1 MNRKAVFLS
10 TFVAVLVLA
19 DLACGTSPTVTQT
32 PPPATQAVTQPPPL
46 ATQAVTQPPT
56 ATSELTI
63 ASTFAFTDEW
73 GEYHVVGEL
82 QNGTDRVL
90 SSIELTIEIKDAS
103 GNSLLKDDNSNVV
116 PSLTFQPLLYTLAPG
131 EASPFEY
138 YLSVDAGQPAT
149 YNVTIT
155 GQQTGQADRANV
167 TVENDQLVDDG
178 QGTLYLSG
186 ELVNLSSQW
195 AHINTLAGAA
205 LDNNDVVMST
215 DWTSTYTTEL
225 APTGDQEERDRTPFV
240 ISFPSPSGVEA
251 AQWVIY
257 VDADVVD
264 APTEY
269 PIQSEL
275 PNNYFDSWGDFHI
288 VALLTNTGS
297 DNLNTIVVAG
307 LYADDNTVLDADW
320 SFVPI
325 VLSPGESVPVDISA
339 FSSVNYSDTQAGRVS
354 TFTVQTDP
362 YSTYPS
368 TYEVVALTTK
378 NDQVQK
384 NSDSWTITGDVTNT
398 SSQKLSSETVIV
410 AIYDG
415 QGKLVATDYTYISP
429 TGDSIASGETNSYEV
444 TIYLDPDVDA
454 TDFTFQTI
462 VQGDVTQ

>member
-1 MNRKAVFLS
+1 MNRRTFFIS

-19 DLACGTSPTVTQT
+19 VLACGVSPTVTQT
-32 PPPATQAVTQPPPL
+32 PPPATQVPPPATL
-46 ATQAVTQPPT
+46 ALTQPPT
-56 ATSELTI
+56 TSGELTI
-63 ASTFAFTDEW
+63 VSTFAFTDEW

-90 SSIELTIEIKDAS
+90 TSIELTIEIKDAS

-116 PSLTFQPLLYTLAPG
+116 PTLTFQPLLYTLTPG

-138 YLSVDAGQPAT
+138 YLSADAGQPAT

-155 GQQTGQADRANV
+155 GQQTGQADRANL
-167 TVENDQLVDDG
+167 TVENTQLVDDG
-178 QGTLYLSG
+178 QGTLYLTG
-186 ELVNLSSQW
+186 ELVNQGSQW

-205 LDNNDVVMST
+205 LDNKDAVVST

-225 APTGDQEERDRTPFV
+225 APTGDQAGRDRTPFV

-251 AQWVIY
+251 AQWVTY
-257 VDADVVD
+257 VDADVID

-269 PIQSEL
+269 PIQIEL
-275 PNNYFDSWGDFHI
+275 SNTYFDSWGDFHI

-297 DNLNTIVVAG
+297 DNLKTIVVAG

-320 SFVPI
+320 SFAPI
-325 VLSPGESVPVDISA
+325 VLSPGESVPVDISS

-368 TYEVVALTTK
+368 LYDVVVLSTK

-415 QGKLVATDYTYISP
+415 QGNLVATEYDYVYP
-429 TGDSIASGETNSYEV
+429 AGDNIASNETNSYEV

-454 TDFTFQTI
+454 MDFTFQTI
-462 VQGDVTQ
+462 IQGDVTQ